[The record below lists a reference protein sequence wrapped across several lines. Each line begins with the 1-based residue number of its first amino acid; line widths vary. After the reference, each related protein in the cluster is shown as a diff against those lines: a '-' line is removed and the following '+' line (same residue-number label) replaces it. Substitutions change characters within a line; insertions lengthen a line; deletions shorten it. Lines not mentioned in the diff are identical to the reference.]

1 MDVDSLSSE
10 IGKGLQWLRK
20 SLLLTQYQ
28 LASFT
33 ELDYR
38 HYQNIE
44 TGRVEVKVETL
55 KRICS
60 TFGVGLSTFFFLLDR
75 RPWLTDAPTRNKG
88 SGDLYL
94 FRILLEQAC
103 FRVIP
108 SVRELLGKWGR
119 DLAEGSR
126 DTLNQSLFPCVET
139 DLSLK
144 VLWKNGAATTAW
156 TAESEDEISIVEAL
170 DTKVLRE
177 EVDHFWTN
185 KASSFYLEMPL
196 NRDNKQ
202 SKAAFAV
209 IGLRPMLSKVDSSVF
224 LAFVKLGE
232 ADFAAGECVSLTN
245 RKRVCA
251 H

>member
-1 MDVDSLSSE
+1 MLVDSLSGE

-75 RPWLTDAPTRNKG
+75 RPWLLEDAPRPKG
-88 SGDLYL
+88 GGDLYL
-94 FRILLEQAC
+94 FRMILEQAC
-103 FRVIP
+103 FRVLP
-108 SVRELLGKWGR
+108 SVRDLLTKWGR

-126 DTLNQSLFPCVET
+126 DNLNQSLFPCVET
-139 DLSLK
+139 DLDLK
-144 VLWKNGAATTAW
+144 ILWKNSAANKAW
-156 TAESEDEISIVEAL
+156 GEHSVEEISIVEAL
-170 DTKVLRE
+170 DSKALRE
-177 EVDHFWTN
+177 EIDHFWN
-185 KASSFYLEMPL
+185 NRPNSFYLEIPIH
-196 NRDNKQ
+196 RIGPGRRK
-202 SKAAFAV
+202 AFAV
-209 IGLRPMLSKVDSSVF
+209 VGLKPMLKKTYESVF
-224 LAFVKLGE
+224 LAFIELGE
-232 ADFAAGECVSLTN
+232 EEFTSAEVLN
-245 RKRVCA
+245 LRNLKRSFL
-251 H
+251 

>member
-1 MDVDSLSSE
+1 MVVDSLSGE

-75 RPWLTDAPTRNKG
+75 RPWLMEALPRTKG
-88 SGDLYL
+88 GGDLYL
-94 FRILLEQAC
+94 FRMILEQAC
-103 FRVIP
+103 FRVLP
-108 SVRELLGKWGR
+108 SVRELLTKWGR

-126 DTLNQSLFPCVET
+126 DNLNQSLFACVET
-139 DLSLK
+139 DLELK
-144 VLWKNGAATTAW
+144 ILWKNSAALKVW
-156 TAESEDEISIVEAL
+156 AEHSSEHMSIVEVL
-170 DTKVLRE
+170 NTKDLRDE
-177 EVDHFWTN
+177 IDHFWN
-185 KASSFYLEMPL
+185 NRPNSFYLEIPVH
-196 NRDNKQ
+196 RTGPVRQK
-202 SKAAFAV
+202 AFAV
-209 IGLRPMLSKVDSSVF
+209 VGLKPMLKKTNQSVF
-224 LAFVKLGE
+224 LAFVELGE
-232 ADFAAGECVSLTN
+232 EEFASGEVLN
-245 RKRVCA
+245 LQNLKRSFL
-251 H
+251 